1 MFLIATFAIFVGTAS
16 ADLQVPDLA
25 IPSRDIVD
33 ISIEEHGSTL
43 ISNVECQI
51 DFDGYFR
58 DGPFDVYYLPPKNAE
73 NIVVKANNQLKK
85 YHYLLNASEYINNNV
100 KVPSEYID
108 DYTVIAW
115 TVGEDFVP
123 TRDDEYHMPIN
134 ISVTYSHR
142 LVGSILP
149 GQAYTLKYA
158 LIPLGYKELNVSIT
172 LPVSTNPDA
181 IICKPKQLQLSY
193 NDSGTYLHLNENNS
207 DYRVPFGDVEVC
219 FSTHTASPIY
229 VPDNSIYVPKNPIYV
244 PDDFATIQDAVDAA
258 YLNDTII
265 VRDGTYIENVDVYK
279 RLTIRSENGSD
290 STIVHVAG
298 EPYTVFN
305 VRADYVNISG
315 FTVKGEKGVYWY
327 RSAGIYLGAEYCNI
341 SNNKCTNNNNGIYLR
356 SPYKYGSRN
365 NCILNNICTNNIRCG
380 IRLDGPEGNNVS
392 NNTCSNNEVGISA
405 FGDNNSISNNKCS
418 NNVYASIHISGS
430 NNKLKGNVML
440 DNGILW
446 VFGNEVDT
454 SNTVNGKPVYYW
466 ENVNGGTV
474 PEGAGQVILWNC
486 SNVIVE
492 NQYLNNAGI
501 GILIALSSN
510 ITVKNN
516 TCSSNSRCGIHL
528 LLDSNNSITNNICS
542 NNEVGI
548 RGGSDNNIANNTCSN
563 NRYGI
568 QLGDSNNS
576 ITNNTCSNNTYA
588 IALDHSNNNSIYL
601 NNFINNTNNIHFFA
615 SNNNSIYL
623 NSFINNANNVHSYES
638 TNLWR
643 SDENVTY
650 TYNET
655 RYTNYLGNYWDDYTG
670 TDADGD
676 GIGDTPYNID
686 KDRDFYPLMEPWENY
701 FVMVECQE
709 NKLLT
714 PINAD

>member
-1 MFLIATFAIFVGTAS
+1 
-16 ADLQVPDLA
+16 
-25 IPSRDIVD
+25 
-33 ISIEEHGSTL
+33 
-43 ISNVECQI
+43 
-51 DFDGYFR
+51 
-58 DGPFDVYYLPPKNAE
+58 
-73 NIVVKANNQLKK
+73 
-85 YHYLLNASEYINNNV
+85 
-100 KVPSEYID
+100 
-108 DYTVIAW
+108 
-115 TVGEDFVP
+115 
-123 TRDDEYHMPIN
+123 
-134 ISVTYSHR
+134 
-142 LVGSILP
+142 
-149 GQAYTLKYA
+149 
-158 LIPLGYKELNVSIT
+158 
-172 LPVSTNPDA
+172 
-181 IICKPKQLQLSY
+181 
-193 NDSGTYLHLNENNS
+193 LNENNT
-207 DYRVPFGDVEVC
+207 DYHVPFGDVEVC

-229 VPDNSIYVPKNPIYV
+229 VPDNSIYVPKDPIYV
-244 PDDFATIQDAVDAA
+244 PDGFATIQDAVDAA

-290 STIVHVAG
+290 STIVLAK
-298 EPYTVFN
+298 EPYSVFN

-315 FTVKGEKGVYWY
+315 FTMQGQMREGGYYGYAKT
-327 RSAGIYLGAEYCNI
+327 AGIYLGAEYCNI
-341 SNNKCTNNNNGIYLR
+341 SNNKCTNNNIGIYLWKR
-356 SPYKYGSRN
+356 YDYSYN
-365 NCILNNICTNNIRCG
+365 NCILNNICTNNTWSG
-380 IRLDGPEGNNVS
+380 IELYGSVGNYVS
-392 NNTCSNNEVGISA
+392 NNTCSNNEVGISIVG
-405 FGDNNSISNNKCS
+405 GDNNSISNNKCS
-418 NNVYASIHISGS
+418 NNVLANIHISGS
-430 NNKLKGNVML
+430 NNKLKGNVMV
-440 DNGILW
+440 DNGIFW

-466 ENVNGGTV
+466 ENVNGGKI
-474 PEGAGQVILWNC
+474 PDGAGQVILLNC
-486 SNVIVE
+486 SNVIIE

-501 GILIALSSN
+501 GIQIALSSN

-528 LLDSNNSITNNICS
+528 FGDSNNNSLTNNICS

-588 IALDHSNNNSIYL
+588 ISLDSSNNNSIYL
-601 NNFINNTNNIHFFA
+601 NNFINNTNNIHFFD

-623 NSFINNANNVHSYES
+623 NNFINNANNVHSYDS

-686 KDRDFYPLMEPWENY
+686 KDKDIYPLMEPWENY
-701 FVMVECQE
+701 FVMGRMSRKQIID
-709 NKLLT
+709 T
-714 PINAD
+714 D

>member
-1 MFLIATFAIFVGTAS
+1 MKRRIFVLCMFLIATFAISVGTAS
-16 ADLQVPDLA
+16 ADLQVPDLV
-25 IPSRDIVD
+25 IPARDIVD
-33 ISIEEHGSTL
+33 ISVEEHGSTL

-73 NIVVKANNQLKK
+73 NIVVKANNQHKT
-85 YHYLLNASEYINNNV
+85 YRYLLNASEYINNNV
-100 KVPSEYID
+100 KVPSEYVD

-123 TRDDEYHMPIN
+123 TRDDEYYMPIN

-172 LPVSTNPDA
+172 LPVCTNPDTV
-181 IICKPKQLQLSY
+181 ICKPKQLQLSY

-207 DYRVPFGDVEVC
+207 DYHVPFGDVEVC

-298 EPYTVFN
+298 EPYSVFN

-327 RSAGIYLGAEYCNI
+327 RSAGIYVGAEYCNI
-341 SNNKCTNNNNGIYLR
+341 SNNKCTNNNNGIYLLIR
-356 SPYKYGSRN
+356 YGPSRN

-380 IRLDGPEGNNVS
+380 IRLNGPVGNNVS
-392 NNTCSNNEVGISA
+392 NNTCSNNEVGIFA
-405 FGDNNSISNNKCS
+405 VGDNNSISNNKCS

-430 NNKLKGNVML
+430 NNKLKDNVMV

-446 VFGNEVDT
+446 VFGNEIDT

-492 NQYLNNAGI
+492 NQYLNNACI

-510 ITVKNN
+510 ITVRNN
-516 TCSSNSRCGIHL
+516 TCSSNSRGGISL
-528 LLDSNNSITNNICS
+528 FWDSN
-542 NNEVGI
+542 
-548 RGGSDNNIANNTCSN
+548 
-563 NRYGI
+563 
-568 QLGDSNNS
+568 NNS
-576 ITNNTCSNNTYA
+576 ITNNTCSNNRYG
-588 IALDHSNNNSIYL
+588 ISLGDSNNNSITNNTCSNNEVGIGGGSNNSITNNIYSNNEVGISLGWDSNNSIYL
-601 NNFINNTNNIHFFA
+601 NNFINNTD
-615 SNNNSIYL
+615 
-623 NSFINNANNVHSYES
+623 NVYYYES

-643 SDENVTY
+643 SDEKIAY

-686 KDRDFYPLMEPWENY
+686 KDRDIYPLMEPWENY

-714 PINAD
+714 QINTTLFLFYKKKI